1 MEKIVEFDPIHRI
14 LRDTE
19 GQILKKVR
27 CPKLKSWSTLA
38 ENSNAQAPKRHCDS
52 CDKSVIDTAYLSYDE
67 IVEAVKHDPQVCF
80 RIRSNQDNIIV
91 KVRYIKRQLP
101 WPV

>member
-14 LRDTE
+14 LRDAE
-19 GQILKKVR
+19 GQILKKVH
-27 CPKLKSWSTLA
+27 CPKRKSWSTLT
-38 ENSNAQAPKRHCDS
+38 SDTDAQTLKRHCDS
-52 CDKSVIDTAYLSYDE
+52 CDKSVVDTAYLSYDE

-91 KVRYIKRQLP
+91 KVRYEISR
-101 WPV
+101 